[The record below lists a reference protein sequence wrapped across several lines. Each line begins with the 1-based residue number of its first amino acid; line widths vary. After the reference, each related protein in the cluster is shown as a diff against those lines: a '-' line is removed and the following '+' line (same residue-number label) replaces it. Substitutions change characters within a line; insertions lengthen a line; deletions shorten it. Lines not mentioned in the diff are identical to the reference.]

1 MGRPYFRNVKEKWA
15 VEGHGEHGLEEK
27 DYECAGNQ
35 SPTVRGADVIFLQ
48 SDFDT
53 HQCCAG
59 NEAGGHE
66 CGSLD
71 TVNEKHCNDVED
83 EAGELKSTLE
93 VQNLNSLEA
102 KTFPDNRTIIYIPWL
117 VSNIWKQTKELT

>member
-15 VEGHGEHGLEEK
+15 VEGHGERGLEEK

-35 SPTVRGADVIFLQ
+35 SPTIRGADVIFLQ
-48 SDFDT
+48 GGFNA
-53 HQCCAG
+53 HQCRAC
-59 NEAGGHE
+59 NEASGHE
-66 CGSLD
+66 RGSLD
-71 TVNEKHCNDVED
+71 TINEKHCNDVED
-83 EAGELKSTLE
+83 EASELKSTLE
-93 VQNLNSLEA
+93 VQDLNSIEA